1 MAPFLSNGVYLSVFV
16 KAVRVAYPQIFLN
29 VDNFVDKL

>member
-16 KAVRVAYPQIFLN
+16 KDLRVVYPQIFQN

>member
-1 MAPFLSNGVYLSVFV
+1 MAPFLSNGVYWSVFV
-16 KAVRVAYPQIFLN
+16 KALRGVYPQKKKN